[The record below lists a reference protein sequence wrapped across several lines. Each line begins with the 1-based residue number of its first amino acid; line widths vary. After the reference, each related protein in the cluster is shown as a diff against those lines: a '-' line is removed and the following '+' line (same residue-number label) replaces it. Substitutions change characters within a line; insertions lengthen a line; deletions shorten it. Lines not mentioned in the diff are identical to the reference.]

1 MEENRHRLS
10 QRLNQASQVVQNENI
25 GKARLARTPHGAFVV
40 VLNYRLQIILLLSP
54 ASDFP
59 FKKNIKKNLLLG

>member
-40 VLNYRLQIILLLSP
+40 VLHYRLQIIFLLSQ
-54 ASDFP
+54 ACDFP
-59 FKKNIKKNLLLG
+59 LKKKTRKICF